1 MRTARA
7 AALFARDAPLV
18 QQSGSQREMP
28 SYTAAVIPG
37 LKTLD
42 WSRFLARPSV
52 GQPPARLLDG
62 LRDAPI
68 LVAGAG
74 GSIGSALAM
83 RLAALDAPA
92 LILLESSERNLY
104 SLEREF
110 VEAGLAE
117 RAIFLLGS
125 VMHRALLEEIFD
137 VHAPRL
143 AFHAAAFK
151 HVPLLEKQ
159 PLAAIENNVFGTL
172 SLVSAA
178 AGARVILLSTDKAA
192 APASVMGAT
201 KRVAEQIVLAAGG
214 SAVRLG
220 NVLASQGSVAEI
232 FAEQIAAGGPI
243 TVTSPAA
250 RRYFLTV
257 DEAINLLLWAAVE
270 PGRASLLAP
279 RLPAPQFVA
288 DLAHFMAEALAPGCE
303 IPVAFTG
310 LRPGDKETE
319 EFWSA
324 GEGARAAASESMI
337 RIEPSAISQGQ
348 LHSLL
353 CELRVAHDAR
363 DLRAAVNA
371 LRRLARD
378 YAPSPTLLAFAGAC
392 KPRIAV

>member
-1 MRTARA
+1 
-7 AALFARDAPLV
+7 
-18 QQSGSQREMP
+18 MP

-42 WSRFLARPSV
+42 WSRFLTRPSV
-52 GQPPARLLDG
+52 GQPPAQLLDG

-125 VMHRALLEEIFD
+125 ITDCALLEEIFGA
-137 VHAPRL
+137 HAPRL
-143 AFHAAAFK
+143 VFHAAAFK

-192 APASVMGAT
+192 APGSVMGAT
-201 KRVAEQIVLAAGG
+201 KRVAEQIVLGAGG
-214 SAVRLG
+214 TAVRLG

-270 PGRASLLAP
+270 PGPASLLAP
-279 RLPAPQFVA
+279 KLPAPQLVA
-288 DLAHFMAEALAPGCE
+288 DLARFMAEALAPGCE
-303 IPVAFTG
+303 IPVVFTG

-319 EFWSA
+319 EFRSA

-337 RIEPSAISQGQ
+337 RIEPRAMSTGQ

-353 CELRVAHDAR
+353 SELRVAHDAR
-363 DLRAAVNA
+363 DLPAAVNA
-371 LRRLARD
+371 LRRLAPD
-378 YAPSPTLLAFAGAC
+378 YVPSPTLLVFAGES
-392 KPRIAV
+392 KPRVAV